1 MDPGKREVWGVG
13 KPLVDKVNLRVS
25 ARRGGAQTRVPGAA
39 GQPTWGSA
47 AWEGVS
53 CNPLNKAE
61 PFKC

>member
-1 MDPGKREVWGVG
+1 MGGGEAISGQG
-13 KPLVDKVNLRVS
+13 QFES
-25 ARRGGAQTRVPGAA
+25 ECEEGGAQTRVPGAA